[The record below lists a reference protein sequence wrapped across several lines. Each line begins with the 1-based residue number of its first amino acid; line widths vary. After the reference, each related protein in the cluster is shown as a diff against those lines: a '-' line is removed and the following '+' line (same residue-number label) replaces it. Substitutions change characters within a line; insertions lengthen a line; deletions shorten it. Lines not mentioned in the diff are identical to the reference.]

1 MESVEDGPPAN
12 VLIFMLKKTRHLRE
26 DEAEGETGRQMVR
39 EIWGGGSEI
48 KLLVL
53 RD

>member
-1 MESVEDGPPAN
+1 MESVADGPPAN

-39 EIWGGGSEI
+39 EIGGGGEI